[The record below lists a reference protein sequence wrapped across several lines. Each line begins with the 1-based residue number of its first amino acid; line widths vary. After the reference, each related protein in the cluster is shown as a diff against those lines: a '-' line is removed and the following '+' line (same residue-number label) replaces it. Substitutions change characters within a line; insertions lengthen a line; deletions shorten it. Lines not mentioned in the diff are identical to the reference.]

1 MRLDTSS
8 IMKHLRETLTIALNA
23 LLKNEWV
30 IRITEGSI
38 QDDIEG
44 VAHVLVVRLILHVEP
59 RTQQP
64 VLPEELTERRP
75 EPSGRS
81 HSEESHTD
89 SK

>member
-38 QDDIEG
+38 QDDTEG
-44 VAHVLVVRLILHVEP
+44 TAHVLVVRLILHVEP

-64 VLPEELTERRP
+64 VLPEVSQESRP

-81 HSEESHTD
+81 HSPESHTD